1 MIPLKYDNVTP
12 SRPRVVVAMSGGVD
26 SSVAAC
32 LLDQQGYDVIGV
44 TMRLWSEDTVNAAT
58 GHHQGCCSIEDVEDA
73 RRVCQML
80 DIPHYFMD
88 FQREFSDHVMDYF
101 VSEYQRGRTPHPC
114 IACND
119 RMKFDF
125 LLQRAKFMDATY
137 VATGHYA
144 RIAQD
149 HVDGRYRLLAG
160 VDGAKDQS
168 YVLFNLGQETLA
180 NLLFP
185 VGEYTKSEIREIAK
199 GAGLPVAGK
208 PDSQEIC
215 FIPQGDYREFLRKR
229 LTPQPGDIV
238 NASGDVL
245 GSHKGI
251 EYYTVGQRR
260 GLGLATG
267 DPLFVIR
274 LDAAE
279 RQVVVGTEDELLQR
293 EVRVGGV
300 RFVRGDAPEG
310 PRPVTAKIRY
320 NAPAVPACLEA
331 RGDEAVLHLDTPQ
344 RAVTPGQAAVF
355 YDGDEVLGGGFIQ

>member
-1 MIPLKYDNVTP
+1 MIPSTQDNITP
-12 SRPRVVVAMSGGVD
+12 SRQRVVVAMSGGVD

-32 LLDQQGYDVIGV
+32 LLHQQGYDVIGV

-58 GHHQGCCSIEDVEDA
+58 GNHQGCCSIEDVEDA
-73 RRVCQML
+73 RRVCQLL

-88 FQREFSDHVMDYF
+88 FQQEFSDHVMDYF
-101 VSEYQRGRTPHPC
+101 VSEYERGRTPHPC

-119 RMKFDF
+119 KMKFDF
-125 LLQRAKFMDATY
+125 LLQRAKFMDAAY

-149 HVDGRYRLLAG
+149 KADGRYRLLAG
-160 VDGAKDQS
+160 VDGSKDQS

-185 VGEYTKSEIREIAK
+185 VGEYTKVEIRDIARE
-199 GAGLPVAGK
+199 AGLPVANK

-215 FIPQGDYREFLRKR
+215 FIPQGDYREFLRTR

-260 GLGLATG
+260 GLGLTG
-267 DPLFVIR
+267 ADPLFVIK
-274 LDAAE
+274 LDAVE
-279 RQVVVGTEDELLQR
+279 RQVVVGTEAELLQSD
-293 EVRVGGV
+293 VRVGGV
-300 RFVRGDAPEG
+300 RFVGGVAPEG

-320 NAPAVPACLEA
+320 NAPAVAASLEA
-331 RGDEAVLHLDTPQ
+331 YGNEAVLRLDTPQ